1 MDPKLEHYIDLVRD
15 ISAESLPAD
24 HTALAIAEEARRF
37 LASGGCGLP
46 PEMREPDVDGHG
58 RHLIYGD
65 PCAGFVV
72 TAMVWPAGFEG
83 EIHDHGT
90 WGVVGVLEGE
100 LEVVDY
106 HTPTGPGPLSER
118 GRGRACAGDV
128 ATVVPPGRDLH
139 RMSNPTAGTAI
150 SIHVYGTEI
159 KACHAYDPVTGATRA
174 LEPRWTTQAQLA

>member
-24 HTALAIAEEARRF
+24 HTVRAIAEEARRF
-37 LASGGCGLP
+37 LGDGGCTLP
-46 PEMREPDVDGHG
+46 AEMRVPGADGHG
-58 RHLIYGD
+58 RHLIYED
-65 PCAGFVV
+65 PCSGFVV

-83 EIHDHGT
+83 EVHDHGT

-106 HTPTGPGPLSER
+106 DTPTGAGPLVER
-118 GRGRACAGDV
+118 GRGRAQAGDV

-139 RMSNPTAGTAI
+139 RMSNPTAHTSV

-159 KACHAYDPVTGATRA
+159 KTCRAYDPVTGATRD
-174 LEPRWTTQAQLA
+174 LEPRWTTQAQPA